1 MATHTVETIVELES
15 LVELEDSLVELQDR
29 PPLQLAAPL
38 LVCLCGLVGLC
49 GLSCV
54 LCRARRRRRFK
65 HQRVARM
72 PQAGLGRARA
82 RWQRA
87 RVAEEEDEPEE
98 EASRMATDPSF
109 IVNASLR
116 RLLRSARSNRHQLDR
131 MLQQARLRADAAE
144 VRAIADRVASRA
156 RYGSARVLRVLN
168 TPASL
173 GAAGRTEVVDK
184 L

>member
-1 MATHTVETIVELES
+1 MLLTEPSTIKSVMLKF
-15 LVELEDSLVELQDR
+15 VDSLVELQDR

-38 LVCLCGLVGLC
+38 LVSLCGLVGLC

-87 RVAEEEDEPEE
+87 RVAEEDDEPEE

-131 MLQQARLRADAAE
+131 MLQQAMRE
-144 VRAIADRVASRA
+144 VRTLDAPGIESRTLA
-156 RYGSARVLRVLN
+156 RN
-168 TPASL
+168 
-173 GAAGRTEVVDK
+173 
-184 L
+184 

>member
-1 MATHTVETIVELES
+1 
-15 LVELEDSLVELQDR
+15 
-29 PPLQLAAPL
+29 
-38 LVCLCGLVGLC
+38 
-49 GLSCV
+49 
-54 LCRARRRRRFK
+54 
-65 HQRVARM
+65 
-72 PQAGLGRARA
+72 
-82 RWQRA
+82 
-87 RVAEEEDEPEE
+87 
-98 EASRMATDPSF
+98 MATDPSF

-156 RYGSARVLRVLN
+156 RYGNARVLRVLN
-168 TPASL
+168 TPASP

>member
-1 MATHTVETIVELES
+1 
-15 LVELEDSLVELQDR
+15 
-29 PPLQLAAPL
+29 
-38 LVCLCGLVGLC
+38 
-49 GLSCV
+49 
-54 LCRARRRRRFK
+54 
-65 HQRVARM
+65 
-72 PQAGLGRARA
+72 
-82 RWQRA
+82 
-87 RVAEEEDEPEE
+87 
-98 EASRMATDPSF
+98 MATDPSF